1 MESQTL
7 LDPEKDK
14 KLVSFLKA
22 DFLWPAVKRAL
33 RALDTEGHGDKGSRI
48 RNDVGNRVCG
58 FPVGTSRCKMR
69 KEKFTVCR
77 DFTIGRDFDEV

>member
-1 MESQTL
+1 M
-7 LDPEKDK
+7 LDPGKDK

-48 RNDVGNRVCG
+48 RNDVGNRVCR
-58 FPVGTSRCKMR
+58 FPVGTSRCTMR
-69 KEKFTVCR
+69 KEKFTECR